1 MIIVS
6 QISQYALGTVRFAEN
21 QFAEN
26 ETCRFAECENKFIG
40 RIAENILKANTGPN
54 SLNILL
60 ESMLGLAG

>member
-1 MIIVS
+1 
-6 QISQYALGTVRFAEN
+6 LGTVRFAEN
-21 QFAEN
+21 RFAEN

-40 RIAENILKANTGPN
+40 RIAENFLKANTGPN